1 MRFLL
6 ILFFS
11 FTLTVNNQAQISKG
25 GKPFSSSVKHQT
37 NIIEN
42 IITPPSKR
50 EIQSLIFNNKSSYCV
65 GIKIPTLFEPS
76 KSGTWVNHN
85 DGSRSWYLKIKCSDA
100 VGLSLNYKEF
110 NLPTGSEVF
119 LYNETKTHIIGKFTS
134 SRNKLNPITHTQIVE
149 GETTIL
155 EYHEPANC
163 KGAFNIEIESIVY
176 YFRGF
181 EDYLAPYSK
190 KQNNGRAESC
200 QVDVACS
207 PENSGWSDQID
218 AVVHFVF
225 PDGGQYYVCSGSV
238 VNNTDQDCKPYVLT
252 AWHCGEHS
260 ANQNLS
266 SYTWYWNYQKTSC
279 QPNSNSSNPSKGN
292 QTMINGTVRSTSGS
306 GTLNNPPNTSNYQV
320 AGSDFTLIELGAN
333 IPSNYNAF
341 YAGWDNGTSLKSSG
355 VSIHHP
361 AGSAKKISTYT
372 TNLSSDTYNGGAF
385 NAHWEVYWSSTSNG
399 FGVTEG
405 GSSGSPIF
413 DQNKRIVGQLSGGNS
428 YCGSNPDSDLYGKFS
443 SNWTSNGSTSG
454 SQLAPWLD
462 PSNSNVTTLDGTYSP
477 CPGPSI
483 SCNASANSNSINMG
497 NSIDFT
503 GTSNTS
509 NLSWAWDF
517 DVTNLGGVT
526 PSSSNLQNPSGITY
540 TNAGN
545 YTISLTVT
553 NSSGNSCSSVV
564 NVTINNNTSVNSNNT
579 GKIKVYPN
587 PNNGLFKIDLNNLKN
602 EEIEIYDQMGRMIKS
617 FKANEANYPIKEIKL
632 SNINPGI
639 YYLKSKNNNLI
650 NNKII
655 ILDN

>member
-1 MRFLL
+1 MRLLL

-11 FTLTVNNQAQISKG
+11 FSLITNNHAQISEG
-25 GKPFSSSVKHQT
+25 GKPFSSSNKNYL
-37 NIIEN
+37 NIIEHT
-42 IITPPSKR
+42 ITPPTNR

-65 GIKIPTLFEPS
+65 GLKIPTLLDPS

-85 DGSRSWYLKIKCSDA
+85 DGSRSWYLKIKCA
-100 VGLSLNYKEF
+100 NAIGLSLNYKEF
-110 NLPTGSEVF
+110 RLPTGSEVF
-119 LYNETKTHIIGKFTS
+119 LYNETKTHVIGKFTA
-134 SRNKLNPITHTQIVE
+134 SRNKSNPITHTQIIE

-163 KGAFNIEIESIVY
+163 NGALKIEIESVVY

-181 EDYLAPYSK
+181 EDYLSPYNK
-190 KQNNGRAESC
+190 KQNNSRAESC
-200 QVDVACS
+200 QIDVACS
-207 PENSGWSDQID
+207 PENNGWSDQID

-225 PDGGQYYVCSGSV
+225 PDGGGYYVCSGSV
-238 VNNTDQDCKPYVLT
+238 INNTDQDCKPYILT

-266 SYTWYWNYQKTSC
+266 NYTWYWNYQKTSC

-292 QTMINGTVRSTSGS
+292 QTMTNGTVRSTSGS
-306 GTLNNPPNTSNYQV
+306 GTLNNPPSTTNYQV
-320 AGSDFTLIELGAN
+320 AGSDFTLIELGSN
-333 IPSNYNAF
+333 IPSSYNAF
-341 YAGWDNGTSLKSSG
+341 YAGWDKGTSLKSSG

-372 TNLSSDTYNGGAF
+372 SNLSSDTYNGGAF

-443 SNWTSNGSTSG
+443 SNWTSNGSTNG

-462 PSNSNVTTLDGTYSP
+462 PGNSNVTTLDGTYSP

-483 SCNASANSNSINMG
+483 SCSASANSNNINIG
-497 NSIDFT
+497 NSTNFT
-503 GTSNTS
+503 GTSNSTNS
-509 NLSWAWDF
+509 TWNWDF
-517 DVTNLGGVT
+517 DVNNVGGVNP
-526 PSSSNLQNPSGITY
+526 PSSNVQNPSGVTY
-540 TNAGN
+540 SNAGN
-545 YTISLTVT
+545 FTISLTVT

-564 NVTINNNTSVNSNNT
+564 NVTVSNNTSIISENNSNL
-579 GKIKVYPN
+579 KIYPN
-587 PNNGLFKIDLNNLKN
+587 PNNGSFKIDLSNLNN
-602 EEIEIYDQMGRMIKS
+602 EEIRIYDQMGRMIKS
-617 FKANEANYPIKEIKL
+617 IKVDDKKYLNKEINVM
-632 SNINPGI
+632 NINAGV
-639 YYLKSKNNNLI
+639 YYIKTK
-650 NNKII
+650 K
-655 ILDN
+655 